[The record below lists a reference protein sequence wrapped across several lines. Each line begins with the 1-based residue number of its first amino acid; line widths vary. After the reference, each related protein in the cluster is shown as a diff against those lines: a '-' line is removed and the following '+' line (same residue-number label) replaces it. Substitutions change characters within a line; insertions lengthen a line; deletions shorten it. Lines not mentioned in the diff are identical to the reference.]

1 MRSVNSARTA
11 GNKIGKLYPDVWVSD
26 EGLRR
31 ATDAAILPQI
41 VLHKS
46 KKQRRA
52 DELKGALGS
61 LAVILVMGLS
71 AIALTALPNA
81 VLPLPSDLQALPLS
95 IGIAVAVVAIVIALL
110 ANAFRNASGAA
121 KSEHATLIQALLH
134 AGFDGAREAVHKRRL
149 REGMP
154 LVSHSSRNAARP
166 DQLPTGVT
174 PRGAEH
180 LVAQWMRH
188 LGELRAEV
196 TQFQSDGG
204 IDVAGDR
211 YIAQVKNFSGRVGVS
226 PIREIAGVSVTDSLR
241 RGALFFTSIGYS
253 TGAVE
258 YADKAKVA
266 LFVYSAERAEL
277 FAVNNRARALM
288 AQGLGVALR

>member
-1 MRSVNSARTA
+1 MRSVNSARAA
-11 GNKIGKLYPDVWVSD
+11 GTKLGRLHPDIWASD
-26 EGLRR
+26 ETLKR
-31 ATDAAILPQI
+31 AIDAAILPQI
-41 VLHKS
+41 QLFKS

-52 DELKGALGS
+52 DELKGALSS
-61 LAVILVMGLS
+61 LVVVLVMGLA
-71 AIALTALPNA
+71 AIALTTLPNA
-81 VLPLPSDLQALPLS
+81 VLTLPSDLRALPLS
-95 IGIAVAVVAIVIALL
+95 IGFAVAIIAIIIALL
-110 ANAFRNASGAA
+110 ANAYRNASHAA
-121 KSEHATLIQALLH
+121 KKEHAESVQALLQ
-134 AGFDGAREAVHKRRL
+134 AALDGGREAVYKRRL

-154 LVSHSSRNAARP
+154 LVSANPRDTKRP
-166 DQLPTGVT
+166 DRLPTGVT

-211 YIAQVKNFSGRVGVS
+211 YIAQVKHFSGRVGVS
-226 PIREIAGVSVTDSLR
+226 PVREIAGVSVTDSLR

-258 YADKAKVA
+258 CADKAKVA